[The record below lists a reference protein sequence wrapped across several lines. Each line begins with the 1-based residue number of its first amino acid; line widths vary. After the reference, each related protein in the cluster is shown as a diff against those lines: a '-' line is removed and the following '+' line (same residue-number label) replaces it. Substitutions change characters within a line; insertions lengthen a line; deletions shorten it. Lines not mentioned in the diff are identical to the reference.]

1 MPMLNRSER
10 IDATRNKIAELC
22 GRADTVA
29 MELRNIGAGMD
40 NLIQDVLELVD
51 DALPRGD
58 DKTESSADAA

>member
-1 MPMLNRSER
+1 MSMLTRSER
-10 IDATRNKIAELC
+10 IDAIRNKIAELC

-51 DALPRGD
+51 DALPRGEAD
-58 DKTESSADAA
+58 SADAA